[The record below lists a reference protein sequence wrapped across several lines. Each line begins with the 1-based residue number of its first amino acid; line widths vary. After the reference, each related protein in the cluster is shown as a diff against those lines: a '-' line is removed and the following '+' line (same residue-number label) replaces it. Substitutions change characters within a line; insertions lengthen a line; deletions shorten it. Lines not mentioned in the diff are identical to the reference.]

1 MSTTTTGSASP
12 SLSPLSMLSN
22 WRSRAGTSVLVTI
35 AEANTGSVGLSTAP
49 TRKAVTQSSPATKW
63 ASTEMPR
70 NVSGIPSSR
79 ARPDSRHAARNSGT
93 PARWPSVN
101 STVNRARSAS
111 VDTIGLFGV
120 SCSQPKPPEPATA
133 PASRNISDVDS
144 TVRAASPDTRTTMS
158 SATPKMRTSAMY
170 CALPGPREPAVPSAA
185 LRGDS
190 LRATGDPTPTR
201 PDGQARPTSQRGR
214 AAATCGQRARTG
226 RTGRV
231 AAAVTSGLGQ
241 RLRPVNSSSPGA
253 GRRRRRN
260 RRPGSKSPTPR
271 LSPVRRA
278 SHLAR
283 PTQPTD
289 QLAAVTPVADRRR
302 YTEPTPD
309 DRAVVGATEHP
320 GLRRLLDIPGR
331 TCGVTTSAADRRP
344 PYRYGIGF
352 PPGHFG
358 MARHGKRSG

>member
-70 NVSGIPSSR
+70 NVSGIPSSK

-170 CALPGPREPAVPSAA
+170 CALPGPRESRPAVSRTTRRQPK
-185 LRGDS
+185 
-190 LRATGDPTPTR
+190 ATGDRAYPPRTGPLT
-201 PDGQARPTSQRGR
+201 
-214 AAATCGQRARTG
+214 AAAADIVSASEDGPPR
-226 RTGRV
+226 RV
-231 AAAVTSGLGQ
+231 AAAVTFRLGQ
-241 RLRPVNSSSPGA
+241 RWC
-253 GRRRRRN
+253 
-260 RRPGSKSPTPR
+260 T
-271 LSPVRRA
+271 RRA
-278 SHLAR
+278 GWSPSQARLLPPPSPPHPTRPISWLLSHPLPIAAG
-283 PTQPTD
+283 TQNRHLT
-289 QLAAVTPVADRRR
+289 TGGG
-302 YTEPTPD
+302 
-309 DRAVVGATEHP
+309 GATEHP
-320 GLRRLLDIPGR
+320 GLRRLLDIPRGR
-331 TCGVTTSAADRRP
+331 HVG
-344 PYRYGIGF
+344 
-352 PPGHFG
+352 
-358 MARHGKRSG
+358 